1 MNEFIK
7 TIVENKLNYPELIDD
22 LDAILDM
29 VTKAVKDEIEIGD
42 FLVKKLIRQHEEVG
56 KRS

>member
-7 TIVENKLNYPELIDD
+7 TIVEAKLNYPELIDD

-42 FLVKKLIRQHEEVG
+42 FLVKKLIRQHEEAG